1 MIIFTKYSNERR
13 PELRIRTDIIKKE
26 DGTKCI
32 RKRAASGQAWEHVQ
46 KIYERYLWLER
57 DLRGTSL
64 KVNQCSTCKDGVQ
77 FPFLEGRTLE
87 EKLDELLYKKKTDEL
102 VQEIARYL
110 EMFAGDCV
118 KKASLEKRDSEDDVD
133 EKEIMSKDSGADKT
147 EFAEFRMTPEFKAV
161 FGETSFSQ
169 VQYCRKV
176 SDIDMIFSNAIE
188 SGDGYE
194 LIDYEWTFHF
204 PVPVKFIVYRCLY
217 YYVLGNTKRD
227 ELIGENLYERF
238 GISEEE
244 KEQFAKMEQNFQ
256 AYILGDYTP
265 VWKQYDDISEGVI
278 ELSSM
283 LEQAG
288 EQKKLRTAEVYF
300 DDGRGFGTW
309 NWKKYGVQENG
320 TTRLEIK
327 LPAGTKQVRLDPCSC
342 RSVVRIE
349 KLTQGG
355 KKLTYTSNGAAAPN
369 GDLIFD
375 TEDPQII
382 FAVEGTSSVKVAFRS
397 EVIGGLGRE
406 VLLNQQGHISWMEQ
420 TKAWK
425 LYQKLKGT
433 RRK

>member
-1 MIIFTKYSNERR
+1 MSMIIFTKYSNERR

-57 DLRGTSL
+57 DLRGISL

-118 KKASLEKRDSEDDVD
+118 KSEDGGLDA
-133 EKEIMSKDSGADKT
+133 EGQN
-147 EFAEFRMTPEFKAV
+147 FAEFRMTPEFKAV
-161 FGETSFSQ
+161 FGEASFSKTQ
-169 VQYCRKV
+169 NCRKI

-309 NWKKYGVQENG
+309 SWKKYGVQEKG
-320 TTRLEIK
+320 ITELEIK

-342 RSVVRIE
+342 KSVVRIE

-355 KKLTYTSNGAAAPN
+355 KKLAYTSNGAAAPN

-382 FAVEGTSSVKVAFRS
+382 FAVEGTSSVKVSFRS

-425 LYQKLKGT
+425 LYQRLKGT
-433 RRK
+433 RKR

>member
-26 DGTKCI
+26 DGTRFI
-32 RKRAASGQAWEHVQ
+32 RKRAASAQAWEHVQ

-57 DLRGTSL
+57 DLRNTPL
-64 KVNQCSTCKDGVQ
+64 KVNQCSSCRDGVQ

-87 EKLDELLYKKKTDEL
+87 EKLDELLHKKKAKEL
-102 VQEIARYL
+102 IQELERYFT
-110 EMFAGDCV
+110 MFTGTSA
-118 KKASLEKRDSEDDVD
+118 KKAA
-133 EKEIMSKDSGADKT
+133 GADRNG
-147 EFAEFRMTPEFKAV
+147 FAEFKTTPEFEAV
-161 FGETSFSQ
+161 FGKVSFRN
-169 VQYCRKV
+169 VQYCRQV

-188 SGDGYE
+188 NGDGYE

-227 ELIGENLYERF
+227 ELIGGKLYEHF

-244 KEQFAKMEQNFQ
+244 KEQFATMEQNFQ

-278 ELSSM
+278 KLSSM
-283 LEQAG
+283 LEQDG
-288 EQKKLRTAEVYF
+288 EQKKLRKAEVYF
-300 DDGRGFGTW
+300 DDGRGFGVW
-309 NWKKYGVQENG
+309 NWKKYSVQEKG
-320 TTRLEIK
+320 ITVLEIR

-342 RSVVRIE
+342 RSVVRVE

-355 KKLTYTSNGAAAPN
+355 KKLAYTSNGAAAPN

-382 FAVEGTSSVKVAFRS
+382 FSVEGTSNVKVAFRS
-397 EVIGGLGRE
+397 EVISGLGRE

-425 LYQKLKGT
+425 LYQRLKGVH
-433 RRK
+433 RK